1 LIVVM
6 VMVVVM
12 IKMMTVV
19 SRHSGFL
26 PRWVK
31 PRIDQA

>member
-6 VMVVVM
+6 VVM